1 MLVSD
6 AKKFVGF
13 EVEFTYQDRT
23 GENKR
28 LSGEIFD
35 VTFVPLY
42 GPCLVTDT
50 GDYRLDRISQ
60 IVHAQAK
67 AA

>member
-6 AKKFVGF
+6 AKKYVGF
-13 EVEFTYQDRT
+13 EVEFTYQDRN
-23 GENKR
+23 GEPKQ
-28 LSGEIFD
+28 LCGEVFD

-42 GPCLVTDT
+42 GPCLVTDL
-50 GDYRLDRISQ
+50 GDYRLDRISRITQ
-60 IVHAQAK
+60 AQSE